1 MRLAEMIMGNGKRA
15 NEPSNEPF
23 DSAKAEKIAHLIAA
37 RGHLE
42 NVLDTLDLSER
53 SCTCCGA
60 SRYTNYDDQQLGKK
74 LSGMVEKIDVEV
86 GKMRGTIAKSGKGD
100 FHGGTGA

>member
-1 MRLAEMIMGNGKRA
+1 MANGRRA
-15 NEPSNEPF
+15 NEPSNAPF
-23 DSAKAEKIAHLIAA
+23 DPQQAEKIAHLMAA

-42 NVLDTLDLSER
+42 SVLDTLDLSER
-53 SCTCCGA
+53 SCECCGA
-60 SRYTNYDDQQLGKK
+60 TRYTNFDDQQLGKK

-100 FHGGTGA
+100 FHGDSER